1 MKNAYLRPDPA
12 YRELLEHFTVR
23 DSVIALGF
31 YVLIMIVYYVI
42 GWLLAHTGNYYGAI
56 ANICLMLLPVLIC
69 RRLSSLGLT
78 IRNIRWSLIVSGII
92 GLVFLVSFTIIPGII
107 SHARLLPV
115 GEIAHNVL
123 YYFLVIGL
131 SEEISFRG
139 FIQPRLYPL
148 LKREW
153 LTILIG
159 GALFVLM
166 HYPFQMAARGMSAME
181 YFPHFIVNVPMQFL
195 WHLAF
200 TALYRRYGN
209 IFGSTLLHGC
219 VDMSMGIFSL

>member
-1 MKNAYLRPDPA
+1 MKSSFLRPDPA
-12 YRELLEHFTVR
+12 YRDLLEHFTVR

-31 YVLIMIVYYVI
+31 YALIMVIYYVI
-42 GWLLAHTGNYYGAI
+42 GWLLAHTGNYYGTFV
-56 ANICLMLLPVLIC
+56 NICLMLLPVLIC
-69 RRLSSLGLT
+69 RRLSVLGLT
-78 IRNIRWSLIVSGII
+78 GRNLRRSLLVSGII
-92 GLVFLVSFTIIPGII
+92 GLVFLMSFTIIPGII
-107 SHARLLPV
+107 SHAKLLPAA
-115 GEIAHNVL
+115 EIVRNML

-153 LTILIG
+153 LMILIG
-159 GALFVLM
+159 GILFVLM
-166 HYPFQMAARGMSAME
+166 HYPFQMAARGMSVME
-181 YFPHFIVNVPMQFL
+181 YFPLFMANAPMQFL

-219 VDMSMGIFSL
+219 VDMSMGIFG